1 MSNKIKIG
9 ILSGL
14 LLVIIVSGVLLLKH
28 KDNKQEEN
36 LTSTNPTPVTQ
47 NQTPPTKTESQEPE
61 RSSKLDTIS
70 LSTRKFY
77 EENYVELDVTDEMKE
92 SISIF
97 DDKLYHIEKTQIQ
110 QLDTKE
116 VYFELGSYYQNCCCF
131 SIDQQGIIWLIIYEN
146 EEFYILGFEPNTTK
160 PKKKIMLSEFTQRI
174 QNDNYMNPLSS
185 VSKIQIDEKYIY
197 IQYRLSSNFL
207 LIFDHSGNLVRE
219 IKHCFDF
226 WIEQESVFVLA
237 DNTLFRLKVEEEH
250 PLWEKI
256 IMGNR
261 LVYYSTTLDQIFVLT
276 KNGIEIY
283 DKKGLSEPKTL
294 IQFGVD
300 TSYTMDNSFT
310 LSDGRQVVNLIR

>member
-146 EEFYILGFEPNTTK
+146 EEFYILGFEPNTTE

-174 QNDNYMNPLSS
+174 QNDNYTYPKYS
-185 VSKIQIDEKYIY
+185 VSKMQIDEKYIY

-207 LIFDHSGNLVRE
+207 D
-219 IKHCFDF
+219 
-226 WIEQESVFVLA
+226 
-237 DNTLFRLKVEEEH
+237 
-250 PLWEKI
+250 
-256 IMGNR
+256 
-261 LVYYSTTLDQIFVLT
+261 
-276 KNGIEIY
+276 
-283 DKKGLSEPKTL
+283 
-294 IQFGVD
+294 
-300 TSYTMDNSFT
+300 
-310 LSDGRQVVNLIR
+310 